1 MLRTHSQI
9 ARDERYRNSRS
20 FIAKKYSNGYEEMIC
35 SPSPLILSFGDGNG
49 FIEEEEEKE
58 EEATMAAATAQQ
70 QQQQDPWDSIIS
82 VSPLARNAL
91 CSEPI
96 GTKKV
101 GLRRIRNPPI
111 GTKKVGLLGYLEA
124 QRKKRS
130 FGKDYYTAASEEET
144 YSGITKSWNEW
155 KNYGSAYCW
164 GPDDGEPHLLWTIV
178 RAWSSFPQDYRS
190 RIVGLPMVG
199 LPAYNIVE
207 FLDQSIDLLKVFLR
221 FINYNFH
228 WTTGDGYFNEKHDR
242 LHASMLAFCQEVD
255 EHYEM
260 LLGCALAEQMDQIG
274 SGRQR
279 RGFFKNLKI
288 ILAEVSLFRQKYA
301 KYAGVR
307 TLVLSDILKVDENVS
322 SSILSYLY

>member
-1 MLRTHSQI
+1 
-9 ARDERYRNSRS
+9 
-20 FIAKKYSNGYEEMIC
+20 
-35 SPSPLILSFGDGNG
+35 
-49 FIEEEEEKE
+49 
-58 EEATMAAATAQQ
+58 
-70 QQQQDPWDSIIS
+70 
-82 VSPLARNAL
+82 
-91 CSEPI
+91 
-96 GTKKV
+96 
-101 GLRRIRNPPI
+101 
-111 GTKKVGLLGYLEA
+111 
-124 QRKKRS
+124 
-130 FGKDYYTAASEEET
+130 
-144 YSGITKSWNEW
+144 
-155 KNYGSAYCW
+155 
-164 GPDDGEPHLLWTIV
+164 
-178 RAWSSFPQDYRS
+178 
-190 RIVGLPMVG
+190 MVG

-307 TLVLSDILKVDENVS
+307 TLALSHVLKIDENVS
-322 SSILSYLY
+322 STILSYLY

>member
-35 SPSPLILSFGDGNG
+35 SPSPLILSFGDFNGNG
-49 FIEEEEEKE
+49 FIEEEE
-58 EEATMAAATAQQ
+58 ATMATAQQ
-70 QQQQDPWDSIIS
+70 PWDSIIS
-82 VSPLARNAL
+82 DSPLARNAL

-111 GTKKVGLLGYLEA
+111 GTKKVGLQGYLEA

-155 KNYGSAYCW
+155 KNYGSAYGW
-164 GPDDGEPHLLWTIV
+164 GPDDGELHLLWTVV
-178 RAWSSFPQDYRS
+178 RTWSSFPQDYRS
-190 RIVGLPMVG
+190 RIVG

-207 FLDQSIDLLKVFLR
+207 FLDQSIDMLKVFLR
-221 FINYNFH
+221 FINYNFQ

-242 LHASMLAFCQEVD
+242 LHADMLAFCQEID

-274 SGRQR
+274 NGTR
-279 RGFFKNLKI
+279 RRSFFKNLKI
-288 ILAEVSLFRQKYA
+288 IMVEVSLFRQKYA
-301 KYAGVR
+301 KYARVR
-307 TLVLSDILKVDENVS
+307 TLALSDMLKVDENVS
-322 SSILSYLY
+322 STILAYLY